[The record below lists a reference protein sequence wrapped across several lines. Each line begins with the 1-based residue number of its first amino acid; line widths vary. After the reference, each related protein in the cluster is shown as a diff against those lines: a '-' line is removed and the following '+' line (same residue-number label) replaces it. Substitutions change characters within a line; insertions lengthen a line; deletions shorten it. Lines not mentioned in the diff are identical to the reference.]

1 MKYIHFVLPL
11 FFIACVISTQAG
23 NSASIDA
30 RQFLIPII
38 SSSKE
43 TPVNNLAFENSFMLQ
58 IEAANNVFHKAPA
71 QLTISNFAIPLHG
84 ESTLKLRKTA
94 DVFDANTQFLINTP
108 NGKRRFKVR
117 PIYSYLGEVEGDV
130 GSRVTLHYSDGDLTG
145 FIQHSDGSRT
155 NIGRDLESREI
166 EGGSPHF
173 VSNENAISAGNT
185 FKDFVCG
192 NDLLPVDEEAMKK
205 SMAITASKISK
216 GESIQQMPLLEM
228 NVAIV
233 LREDIDSILKLR
245 GYTDEQEAQQFAK
258 LIAAISQ
265 AYEEDLRTRLYIGYL
280 LVHTLDEPSGYINT
294 GSDPGALLSEF
305 SQDWSIYYSGVDRT
319 IAHIYTISRPSG
331 SGQYVG
337 GVGYGGDGNSEKL
350 CSKQF
355 RGGYS
360 ISTINLTPANS
371 LPGSPY
377 VRNAFVWDMF
387 VSAHE
392 MGHNVG
398 APHSHNCFWSPP
410 LDTCLLIS
418 DGTDA
423 CYNDPSLRRVRT
435 GTIMSYCH
443 LVNGS
448 STAFTFGPRISEAM
462 RSWIEEAPCVI
473 EPPTPALSIT
483 SPRGSE
489 KWTGGQEV
497 KIKWV
502 SSKVSL
508 INLEYSADGGS
519 QWVPIISDK
528 PAADSEYVWSVPS
541 VSANELW
548 IRISDASNPAVNAVS
563 IASHSITIPIT
574 FVSPTGGERIG
585 QKTDFTVRW
594 AKTIPENVKL
604 DFAADGINFTN
615 LATNISGSSYDWTTP
630 EIVTENARLRL
641 TSVLNAEVTT
651 QSNTFAVGVSWFRLL
666 IPGEGAVICSDVA
679 TQYKWEGDFIDRI
692 KIQYSIDDGA
702 TWKNALTQVNVPLSQ
717 FQVFSKGSSLNSVPN
732 GTKAILRVIESV
744 PDTVL
749 DARSDLT
756 IDTCGVVTSVDGSVE
771 ISGIQITRVVPN
783 PASSSIEISVTHSNS
798 GEADVVLVDVAGRER
813 FLSSVSL
820 TGSSNSIIRVALNS
834 VAPGYYRLIV
844 KSGASVAD
852 TPLTIVH

>member
-1 MKYIHFVLPL
+1 MKYIHFVLSL
-11 FFIACVISTQAG
+11 FFIACVISAQAG

-30 RQFLIPII
+30 RQFLVPVI
-38 SSSKE
+38 SASKE
-43 TPVNNLAFENSFMLQ
+43 TPVNTLAFENIFMLQ
-58 IEAANNVFHKAPA
+58 IDAANDVFHKAPA

-94 DVFDANTQFLINTP
+94 DVFDANTQFLINTA

-117 PIYSYLGEVEGDV
+117 PIYSYLGEVEGDA

-155 NIGRDLESREI
+155 NIGRDIKAREI
-166 EGGSPHF
+166 EGASQHF

-192 NDLLPVDEEAMKK
+192 NDLLPVDDEAMKK

-228 NVAIV
+228 NLAIV
-233 LREDIDSILKLR
+233 LREDIDSILKR
-245 GYTDEQEAQQFAK
+245 VGYTDEQEAQQFAK
-258 LIAAISQ
+258 LIAAVSQ

-280 LVHTLDEPSGYINT
+280 LVHTLDEPSGYVNT
-294 GSDPGALLSEF
+294 GSNPPALLSEF
-305 SQDWSIYYSGVDRT
+305 SRDWSISYSGVDRT
-319 IAHIYTISRPSG
+319 IAHIYTVSRPSG
-331 SGQYVG
+331 NGQFIG
-337 GVGYGGDGNSEKL
+337 GVGYGGDGSNEKL
-350 CSKQF
+350 CSKEY

-360 ISTINLTPANS
+360 ISTINLTQAS
-371 LPGSPY
+371 AMPGSPY

-398 APHSHNCFWSPP
+398 APHSHNCYWSPP

-462 RSWIEEAPCVI
+462 RSWIEDAPCVI
-473 EPPTPALSIT
+473 EPPAPKLSIT

-489 KWTGGQEV
+489 KWTGGQAV
-497 KIKWV
+497 TIKWV

-508 INLEYSADGGS
+508 INLEYSPDGGS
-519 QWVPIISDK
+519 QWIQIIGNK

-541 VSANELW
+541 ISANELW

-563 IASHSITIPIT
+563 IASHSISIPLT
-574 FVSPTGGERIG
+574 FVSPAGGERIG
-585 QKTDFTVRW
+585 QKTNYTIRW
-594 AKTIPENVKL
+594 AKTISENVNL
-604 DFAADGINFTN
+604 DFAPDGTTFTS
-615 LATNISGSSYDWTTP
+615 LAANISGSSYDWTTP
-630 EIVTENARLRL
+630 EIVTESARLRL
-641 TSVLNAEVTT
+641 TSVQNSEVTT
-651 QSNTFAVGVSWFRLL
+651 QSNTFAIGVPWFRLL

-692 KIQYSIDDGA
+692 KIQYSIDDGT
-702 TWKNALTQVNVPLSQ
+702 TWKNALTQVSVPLNQ
-717 FQVFSKGSSLNSVPN
+717 FQIFSKGSSLNSVAR
-732 GTKAILRVIESV
+732 GTKAILRVVESA

-749 DARSDLT
+749 DTRSNLT
-756 IDTCGVVTSVDGSVE
+756 VDTCGVVTSVDGLAEVSNM
-771 ISGIQITRVVPN
+771 QITRVVPN
-783 PASSSIEISVTHSNS
+783 PASTNIEISVAHANS

-813 FLSSVSL
+813 VLSTVSL
-820 TGSSNSIIRVALNS
+820 TGNPTSIISVALNS
-834 VAPGYYRLIV
+834 IAPGYYRLIV